1 MFISECDV
9 NAEKSSRL
17 ANEDES
23 RTSSRRRLLF
33 GYSPDGSLS
42 ADLCLLLSVDMS
54 LDRVRLGVESR
65 HQFITYLFGA
75 RAFKLTTTMAMHNIP
90 FDVLEIIV
98 ALCDS
103 NGDLLT
109 LSQANRTL
117 QDLAERRLYKNI
129 GALDVSRMCRVL
141 HSVVHSTLPRGTFI
155 LDFGVHDSY
164 FNATNPGCQLL
175 GGFYRLLGQA
185 LRRMSN
191 LRSLY
196 LHLHPSQAWVINSC
210 TTKLSMIVTN
220 IPAGHLLASWL
231 ENQDHLVTF
240 LHADRTPHP
249 TPREFTVS
257 PNAASHLRFIGAR
270 GGVLERLVPGRPVI
284 CAYLDYT
291 DDFIRGVKDDEERV
305 DYRDVMDALDASAG
319 PLHTLSVHFRP
330 FTEENAQS
338 LVPFFKIESFN
349 LSCVRTFDLHWPNN
363 ADYIMD
369 VRYWHSVSPICP
381 DP

>member
-1 MFISECDV
+1 MGV
-9 NAEKSSRL
+9 NGL
-17 ANEDES
+17 
-23 RTSSRRRLLF
+23 
-33 GYSPDGSLS
+33 P
-42 ADLCLLLSVDMS
+42 
-54 LDRVRLGVESR
+54 DRVTD
-65 HQFITYLFGA
+65 QFITCLFCTVRSDEA
-75 RAFKLTTTMAMHNIP
+75 AASTLTTTTIMHNIP

-103 NGDLLT
+103 NRDLLT

-117 QDLAERRLYKNI
+117 QDLAERRLYENI
-129 GALDVSRMCRVL
+129 GAMDVSRTCRVL
-141 HSVVHSTLPRGTFI
+141 HSVVHSTLPRGIHVLT
-155 LDFGVHDSY
+155 FGVHDSY
-164 FNATNPGCQLL
+164 FKVTNPGCQLS

-196 LHLHPSQAWVINSC
+196 LHLHPSQAWVISSC
-210 TTKLSMIVTN
+210 TMKLSTIVTN
-220 IPAGHLLASWL
+220 IPAGRLLASWL

-240 LHADRTPHP
+240 LHADRTPRP
-249 TPREFTVS
+249 TSREFTVS
-257 PNAASHLRFIGAR
+257 LNAASHLRFIGAR

-284 CAYLDYT
+284 CAYLDYA
-291 DDFIRGVKDDEERV
+291 DDFIRGVEDDGERV
-305 DYRDVMDALDASAG
+305 DYRDVMDALDASTG

-330 FTEENAQS
+330 CTAETAQF
-338 LVPFFKIESFN
+338 LLPFFRTESFD

-369 VRYWHSVSPICP
+369 VRYWHSVSLICP